1 MKIGIGLPATL
12 PGVTG
17 SGLLDWARRAEE
29 RDFSSLAVL
38 DRLVYPNYEPVVTLA
53 AAAAVTERIRLAT
66 TILVGPYRN
75 NAALLAKQAATID
88 HLSGGRLVLGL
99 AAGGREDDYRVSGV
113 DYATRGARFDADLD
127 VLERAWAGQP
137 VADAGPVGPR
147 PPRGRPTVILGGT
160 APAAFRRAA
169 RHGDGWIFGGGNPT
183 MFADGRADLEAAWRA
198 AGRQDT
204 PHTMSLA
211 YFALG
216 DTARGQAD
224 AYLLDYYRWLGDIAG
239 SIAAGAATTPETV
252 RGYVAAF
259 AAAGCDE
266 LVLVPCDPDPG
277 QVDRL
282 ADLLTDTGAAAGG

>member
-1 MKIGIGLPATL
+1 MKIGIGLPATV

-38 DRLVYPNYEPVVTLA
+38 DRLVYPNYEPLVTLA

-99 AAGGREDDYRVSGV
+99 AAGGREDDYRASGV
-113 DYATRGARFDADLD
+113 DYATRGARLDADLD

-160 APAAFRRAA
+160 APAAFHRAA
-169 RHGDGWIFGGGNPT
+169 RHGDGWIFGGGNPK

-204 PHTMSLA
+204 PHTMSLP
-211 YFALG
+211 
-216 DTARGQAD
+216 TS
-224 AYLLDYYRWLGDIAG
+224 RWATPHAGRRTPTCSTTTAG
-239 SIAAGAATTPETV
+239 SATSPAPSRPARRRPPKPSAATSRRSPPPAATNWFSSRATPTS
-252 RGYVAAF
+252 AKS
-259 AAAGCDE
+259 
-266 LVLVPCDPDPG
+266 
-277 QVDRL
+277 
-282 ADLLTDTGAAAGG
+282 TGWPIS